1 MYQDSRY
8 GWLIRLI
15 HSTGAS
21 FFFIFVYLH
30 IARGLYYGS
39 YVYREVWNIG
49 VIILIVLIA
58 TAFLGYVLP
67 WGQISYWGAT
77 VITNLFRAFPYIG
90 KSLVEWMW
98 GGFAVGNPTLT
109 RFFALHYLLPFVILG
124 LVVVHVLFL
133 HQTGRNN
140 PLGISSVSNKV
151 AFHYYFTLKD
161 GIFFFVMFFVF
172 IYFTLVYGYRFM
184 DAENFIPANSLVTP
198 IHIQPEWY
206 YLFAYAILRCIPNKL
221 GGVIGLFISLLVLFS
236 FRLFR
241 SSHLFRGAIYRPLSR
256 FIFWSLIRTFVLL
269 TWLGAC
275 PAESPYT
282 EVALLGTILYFF
294 FILCLCIIPHFSRYY
309 YFN

>member
-1 MYQDSRY
+1 
-8 GWLIRLI
+8 
-15 HSTGAS
+15 
-21 FFFIFVYLH
+21 
-30 IARGLYYGS
+30 
-39 YVYREVWNIG
+39 
-49 VIILIVLIA
+49 
-58 TAFLGYVLP
+58 
-67 WGQISYWGAT
+67 
-77 VITNLFRAFPYIG
+77 
-90 KSLVEWMW
+90 
-98 GGFAVGNPTLT
+98 
-109 RFFALHYLLPFVILG
+109 
-124 LVVVHVLFL
+124 L

-256 FIFWSLIRTFVLL
+256 FIF
-269 TWLGAC
+269 
-275 PAESPYT
+275 
-282 EVALLGTILYFF
+282 
-294 FILCLCIIPHFSRYY
+294 
-309 YFN
+309 